1 MRYFLGKALNPHGIK
16 GKQKTLASSG
26 VKGFQHKNINKGQ
39 VIVEQVTTNK
49 MWAHVARAKHCKT
62 ELNLQNVL

>member
-1 MRYFLGKALNPHGIK
+1 MGLANKMRYFLGKALNPHGIK

-49 MWAHVARAKHCKT
+49 M
-62 ELNLQNVL
+62 

>member
-1 MRYFLGKALNPHGIK
+1 MDRALFLFGI

-49 MWAHVARAKHCKT
+49 M
-62 ELNLQNVL
+62 